1 MNTPLWQALQ
11 TVVSRQAA
19 SFHTP
24 GHKNGRLVPQA
35 LRDAWGSDVWRYD
48 MTEIP
53 GLDNLAHPEGALA
66 DSMAGWAAARG
77 CAHVQY
83 LLGGTSLGIKA
94 ALLALC
100 RGRKVFVPRHAHGSV
115 YQGLVLAGA
124 EAVPLPVRF
133 DDVLGIPLGVAP
145 EDLSAAI
152 AAHPDCRHLLIVH
165 PTYHGITWQNEAL
178 FAVAHEAGLTTIVD
192 AAHGAHF
199 TSAVTPSSALALGAD
214 VVIESAHKTLPCL
227 TQASVMLIRD
237 ADLVTPLTQAVALL
251 HTTSPSY
258 LLMASLEQAGAWLA
272 NEGEAVMQAGMAQI
286 QKLEAALDGCQHLR
300 LERRADWQQDPFKCY
315 LTSPNA
321 SGETIARLLDDHG
334 CVAEM
339 SDGRGCLLMLPL
351 DGGDPALAEVLTAVD
366 AELAAYHE
374 AIPAPCYCAAPPQQ
388 ELALADAWLAPRHR
402 LPLNEAVGHVA
413 AAILEAYP
421 PGIPLLLPGE
431 RISEAILHA
440 WVASGRDAAAPVDV
454 LDNA

>member
-1 MNTPLWQALQ
+1 
-11 TVVSRQAA
+11 
-19 SFHTP
+19 
-24 GHKNGRLVPQA
+24 
-35 LRDAWGSDVWRYD
+35 
-48 MTEIP
+48 
-53 GLDNLAHPEGALA
+53 
-66 DSMAGWAAARG
+66 
-77 CAHVQY
+77 
-83 LLGGTSLGIKA
+83 
-94 ALLALC
+94 
-100 RGRKVFVPRHAHGSV
+100 
-115 YQGLVLAGA
+115 
-124 EAVPLPVRF
+124 
-133 DDVLGIPLGVAP
+133 
-145 EDLSAAI
+145 
-152 AAHPDCRHLLIVH
+152 
-165 PTYHGITWQNEAL
+165 
-178 FAVAHEAGLTTIVD
+178 
-192 AAHGAHF
+192 
-199 TSAVTPSSALALGAD
+199 
-214 VVIESAHKTLPCL
+214 
-227 TQASVMLIRD
+227 MLIRD

-300 LERRADWQQDPFKCY
+300 LERRVDWHQDPFKCY

-374 AIPAPCYCAAPPQQ
+374 TIPAPCYCAAPPQQ
-388 ELALADAWLAPRHR
+388 ELAFADAWLAPRHR

-431 RISEAILHA
+431 RISEAILQA